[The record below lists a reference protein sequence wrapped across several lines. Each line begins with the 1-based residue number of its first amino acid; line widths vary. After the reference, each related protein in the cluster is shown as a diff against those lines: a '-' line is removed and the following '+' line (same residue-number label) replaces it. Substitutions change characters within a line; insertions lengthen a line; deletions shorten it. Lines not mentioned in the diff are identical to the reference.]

1 MLESTFVVPIL
12 LGVFDD
18 LGGFPIPS
26 DGIGR
31 IRSGSDE
38 DMGVPTDRLVDDGIG
53 DLIGFLDGKGS
64 DRPEILLNVPGAPA
78 RRIPKLC
85 HDSY

>member
-53 DLIGFLDGKGS
+53 DLIGFLERIGGDGGEIPLQGPG
-64 DRPEILLNVPGAPA
+64 DRHCREPA
-78 RRIPKLC
+78 ALP
-85 HDSY
+85 